1 MKRQPRPIR
10 GPKAYDSLP
19 PRNRDTYGRTLDGLN
34 RMRRGKSIKR
44 AAREAGTTPETMRRY
59 VGEALEVRRG
69 RTVAKPADRLYRRM
83 SVLTPDGR
91 REVGTRG
98 SEAAKKIAA
107 HWNAT
112 EHYLAT
118 GDTKPLAKF
127 KGKRVGGVELATR
140 PSQIETHWTRGEM
153 DLDDIYVDR

>member
-1 MKRQPRPIR
+1 
-10 GPKAYDSLP
+10 
-19 PRNRDTYGRTLDGLN
+19 
-34 RMRRGKSIKR
+34 MRRGKSIKR

-59 VGEALEVRRG
+59 VGDALEIRRG
-69 RTVAKPADRLYRRM
+69 RLVATKSDRLYRRM

-98 SEAAKKIAA
+98 SEAAKTIAA

-127 KGKRVGGVELATR
+127 KSKRPGGVELATR
-140 PSQIETHWTRGEM
+140 PSQIEQHWTRGEM
-153 DLDDIYVDR
+153 DLDDIYVNR